1 LFSEAYLS
9 QSAFDS
15 GRRTDATQLYSPQQI
30 DAVLSLR
37 PRRLDDVKKRLEAV
51 RAFAILPEAE
61 SLATTNKRVGNI
73 LKKAGTSGE
82 KDVDIALLQ
91 APAEYALQQ
100 ALSRIVPEADAAFA
114 AGDYNHSLQILAALK
129 QPVDEFFDHVMV
141 NTEDE
146 KLRNNRLA
154 LLVNLYQA
162 MNQVADI
169 SRLAA

>member
-1 LFSEAYLS
+1 
-9 QSAFDS
+9 
-15 GRRTDATQLYSPQQI
+15 
-30 DAVLSLR
+30 
-37 PRRLDDVKKRLEAV
+37 
-51 RAFAILPEAE
+51 
-61 SLATTNKRVGNI
+61 
-73 LKKAGTSGE
+73 
-82 KDVDIALLQ
+82 
-91 APAEYALQQ
+91 
-100 ALSRIVPEADAAFA
+100 LSRIVPEADAAFA
-114 AGDYNHSLQILAALK
+114 AGDYNRSLQILAALK